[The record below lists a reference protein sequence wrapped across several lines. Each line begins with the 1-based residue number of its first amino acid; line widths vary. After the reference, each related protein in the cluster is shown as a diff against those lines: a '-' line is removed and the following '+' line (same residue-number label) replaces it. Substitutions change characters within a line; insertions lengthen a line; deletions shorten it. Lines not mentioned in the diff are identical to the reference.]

1 MRNKNKK
8 ESKGKIMKPIF
19 SQSKYGS
26 MNKLSENGNPEFLE
40 NYLMEYLDKQVIK
53 WESIPVLRKQ
63 MEGLRDIGM
72 DMIKDG
78 RAKEC
83 GIMIEQSI
91 EINPTEKN

>member
-1 MRNKNKK
+1 
-8 ESKGKIMKPIF
+8 
-19 SQSKYGS
+19 

>member
-1 MRNKNKK
+1 
-8 ESKGKIMKPIF
+8 
-19 SQSKYGS
+19 
-26 MNKLSENGNPEFLE
+26 
-40 NYLMEYLDKQVIK
+40 
-53 WESIPVLRKQ
+53 